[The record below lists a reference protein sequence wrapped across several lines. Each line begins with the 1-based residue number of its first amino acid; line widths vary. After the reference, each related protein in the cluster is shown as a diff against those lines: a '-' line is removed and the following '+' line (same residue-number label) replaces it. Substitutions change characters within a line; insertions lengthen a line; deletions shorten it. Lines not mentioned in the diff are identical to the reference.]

1 MFDPRNMPLNDYGF
15 DMKLK
20 SASSAIS
27 YIYEVL
33 KHGTWNFIDPSNIWE
48 WGDISSRKLYH
59 QYLQWCQFERQ
70 RNESNATFGKIFKK
84 ILSIRKRRFLINEK
98 REWIYELPLLER
110 CRKDFESFVKQSKE
124 IWEE

>member
-1 MFDPRNMPLNDYGF
+1 MPLNDYGF